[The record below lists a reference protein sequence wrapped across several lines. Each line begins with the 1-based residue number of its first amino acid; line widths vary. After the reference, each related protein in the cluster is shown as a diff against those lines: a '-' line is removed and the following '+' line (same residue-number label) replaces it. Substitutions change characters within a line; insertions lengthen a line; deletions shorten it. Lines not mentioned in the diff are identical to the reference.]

1 MLEKYENK
9 DILTL
14 KEVKEVLRIGMN
26 KLYNLLKTGE
36 LRSFKIGRVYKINKK
51 CVIEYIER
59 KSKESNKN

>member
-14 KEVKEVLRIGMN
+14 KETKEVLRIGTN

-36 LRSFKIGRVYKINKK
+36 IKSFKIGRIYKINKK
-51 CVIEYIER
+51 DVIEYIIR
-59 KSKESNKN
+59 KSEESNNN